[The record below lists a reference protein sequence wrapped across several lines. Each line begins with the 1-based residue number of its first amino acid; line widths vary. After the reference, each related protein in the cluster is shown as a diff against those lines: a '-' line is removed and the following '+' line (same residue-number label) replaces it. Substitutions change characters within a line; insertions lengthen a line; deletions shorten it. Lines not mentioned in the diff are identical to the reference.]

1 MFKFRMPVESES
13 RRRES
18 TEELE
23 TCKLIGLDYC
33 TALFNQTV
41 LHLETKDMLSMNDYQ
56 VI

>member
-33 TALFNQTV
+33 TALLNRTV
-41 LHLETKDMLSMNDYQ
+41 FHLETEEMLSMNYYQ

>member
-33 TALFNQTV
+33 TALFNQIV